1 MLFMFLWERGKNLI
15 YNIVALLV
23 ATVGFL
29 TSSMTQDQQIE
40 AQREELKGV
49 TYKKLK
55 DTYVTRWAIS
65 LQQYTYDV

>member
-1 MLFMFLWERGKNLI
+1 MYHCYVAPILCN
-15 YNIVALLV
+15 VALLV

-29 TSSMTQDQQIE
+29 TSSMTQDQQME
-40 AQREELKGV
+40 AQREELEGV

-55 DTYVTRWAIS
+55 DMYVTRWAIS